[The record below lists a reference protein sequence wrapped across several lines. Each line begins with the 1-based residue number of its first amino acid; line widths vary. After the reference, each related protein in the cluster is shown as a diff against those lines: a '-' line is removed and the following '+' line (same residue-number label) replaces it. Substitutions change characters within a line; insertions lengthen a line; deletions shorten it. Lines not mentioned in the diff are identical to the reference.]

1 MLAAVL
7 LTYATAMFQPVDAAT
22 TSQPVQVFVH
32 DNSAQAQPGD
42 GGHDW
47 GLRPP
52 SINDADTAPL
62 YNAHGAALK
71 SLLGSWRTADGKAT
85 FDTAPQGA
93 TRVHVSFRGL
103 VPNGRYS
110 LFVRQRAV
118 RMDAVFTP
126 LDMVGAQNSFSADQ
140 QGNADAVVVT
150 PLQLPRGAQLVA
162 FYHSDGVDHQSSL
175 GNPGVN
181 AHAQL
186 ILRVP

>member
-7 LTYATAMFQPVDAAT
+7 LAFATAMFQPVDAAT

-42 GGHDW
+42 GGHNW

-52 SINDADTAPL
+52 TSNDPETAPL
-62 YNAHGAALK
+62 YNARGESLK
-71 SLLGSWRTADGKAT
+71 SLLGIWRTADGSAS
-85 FDTAPQGA
+85 FETAPQGA
-93 TRVHVSFRGL
+93 TRVRMSFRGL

-118 RMDAVFTP
+118 RMDPVFTP
-126 LDMVGAQNSFSADQ
+126 LDLVGTQNSFTADQ
-140 QGNADAVVVT
+140 QGNAEAAVVT
-150 PLQLPRGAQLVA
+150 PLQLPTGAQLVA
-162 FYHSDGVDHQSSL
+162 FYHSDGIDHQSSL

>member
-1 MLAAVL
+1 MLLA
-7 LTYATAMFQPVDAAT
+7 YATAMFNPVDAAT

-32 DNSAQAQPGD
+32 DTSAQAQTGD

-62 YNAHGAALK
+62 YNARGEALK
-71 SLLGSWRTADGKAT
+71 TLLGSWRTADGNAS
-85 FDTAPQGA
+85 FDPAPQGA
-93 TRVHVSFRGL
+93 TRVRVSFRGL

-110 LFVRQRAV
+110 LFLRQLAV
-118 RMDAVFTP
+118 RMNAVFTP
-126 LDMVGAQNSFSADQ
+126 LDLVGTQNSFSADA
-140 QGNADAVVVT
+140 QGNAQTAVVT
-150 PLQLPRGAQLVA
+150 PLQLPSGAQLVA
-162 FYHSDGVDHQSSL
+162 FYHSDGTDHQSSL